1 MQKMNPRVK
10 SVLKTAGD
18 FLSTFITTNVAIVAI
33 ALIIVKLLGWNMF
46 SIDSPSMAPKYP
58 VDSLVVVEKVEPE
71 KIQAGDVITFVLNE
85 KGTLATHRVVSV
97 NSGSQTF
104 TTKGDANNT
113 EDASPVQWGN
123 TVGRVKFG
131 IPFLGKPMRVL
142 TAEQNRPY
150 VIAAIILL
158 FISSVVWDIVSRKGR
173 KKHQSAHAKKVQSEM
188 PPEE

>member
-18 FLSTFITTNVAIVAI
+18 FLSTFITTIVAIVAI

-173 KKHQSAHAKKVQSEM
+173 KKHQSAHAKKVHSEM